1 MKCLIIATL
10 IFSFGAHAIEEK
22 KDFERYYDYDTGGAQ
37 GGYSGL
43 TSGGSTT
50 GGTTTGGTTTGRTS
64 TGVGIDNGL
73 TSGVVT
79 SGGISDSSPTEL
91 NSLDVKPAAGGKCQV
106 RGITSGAWAGSPCQR
121 LYGKNPI
128 NVGSVTGTTS
138 GGVTGKS
145 LTGGI
150 TDVGLTSG
158 SVTSGTTSIGT
169 TTGRTSIG
177 TTTGR
182 TTIGIQDGGKDQLEY
197 AKE

>member
-1 MKCLIIATL
+1 MKYLLIATL
-10 IFSFGAHAIEEK
+10 VFSLGAHAIEEEK
-22 KDFERYYDYDTGGAQ
+22 NFERYYDYDDGGAQ

-79 SGGISDSSPTEL
+79 SGGVSDGAPTEL

-106 RGITSGAWAGSPCQR
+106 RGIGSGAWAGSPCQR

-138 GGVTGKS
+138 GGVTGRTTGKS
-145 LTGGI
+145 LTSGT
-150 TDVGLTSG
+150 TDQGLTSG

-177 TTTGR
+177 
-182 TTIGIQDGGKDQLEY
+182 IQDGGKDQLEY
-197 AKE
+197 TKE